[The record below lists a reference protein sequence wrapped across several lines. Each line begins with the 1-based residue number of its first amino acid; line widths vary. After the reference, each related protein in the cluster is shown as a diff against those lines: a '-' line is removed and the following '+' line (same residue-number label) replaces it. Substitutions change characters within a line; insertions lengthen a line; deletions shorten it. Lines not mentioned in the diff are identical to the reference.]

1 MSSKSG
7 SHDHQAT
14 GESLL
19 KSAGLRVTAVRL
31 KAIEVMRGS
40 RAAVD
45 AGELAQMVGKAL
57 GKAADRVTIYR
68 TLCALVDAGVA
79 HRIDAGDRV
88 FRYSLTD
95 HAHCS
100 ETQHRHD
107 HPHMVCDTCGTV
119 ECIEDAEVII
129 RPKATSGQGGAAGRT
144 KFRVTQQSVTLHGT
158 CDRCDG
164 GRKEPDRHASKSVR

>member
-1 MSSKSG
+1 VTKKPEP
-7 SHDHQAT
+7 HHHEAT
-14 GESLL
+14 GQAML

-40 RAAVD
+40 RSAVD
-45 AGELAQMVGKAL
+45 AGELAQRVGEAL

-79 HRIDAGDRV
+79 HRIDAGDRT

-129 RPKATSGQGGAAGRT
+129 RPRAATSGGGTPSRT
-144 KFRVTQQSVTLHGT
+144 KFRITQQSVTLHGT

-164 GRKEPDRHASKSVR
+164 GRR